1 MLRWHGW
8 AQLLGQVGSRLT
20 SSAPNEGKMDIQFVH
35 PFWGCYVL
43 LSLQI
48 LYFFHMVSGEKL
60 DTVSGGITIKH
71 DVSNYQK
78 GCFLEGTCQLQAV
91 GDLLLQNLH
100 LVWPHAT
107 APICHLTTCIIE
119 SDPCRPPCRPP
130 CKMQCQQRHTQGG
143 APPVISWFIIPIT
156 IDITPINP
164 SYSTYKP
171 T

>member
-1 MLRWHGW
+1 MDSCEFAKAPAAAPMLRWHGW

-91 GDLLLQNLH
+91 GDLLLQTFIWCDPTQQPQSATWRRASLSLTH
-100 LVWPHAT
+100 ADPHA
-107 APICHLTTCIIE
+107 
-119 SDPCRPPCRPP
+119 DPHARCSANRDIHKVVPP
-130 CKMQCQQRHTQGG
+130 QL
-143 APPVISWFIIPIT
+143 
-156 IDITPINP
+156 
-164 SYSTYKP
+164 
-171 T
+171 